1 MSGIMGWIFFIL
13 GISFAVMKKD
23 VLIVLGCFLIYAIL
37 SGAYEIQKL
46 REELEDYEDESNSNI

>member
-1 MSGIMGWIFFIL
+1 MSGLMSIVFFLMGIA
-13 GISFAVMKKD
+13 FAVMKRD

-46 REELEDYEDESNSNI
+46 REDLEDYEEE